1 MRWATVRSTD
11 WFSAHATTLTSK
23 CVADCDDGYLDT
35 VIRKWDKDGS
45 GSVDF
50 EEFQTMYAQ
59 ELSPPAAPLF

>member
-1 MRWATVRSTD
+1 M
-11 WFSAHATTLTSK
+11 SAHATTLTSK